1 MPIAC
6 SGSSPAGTRHEYG
19 VGQPGR
25 SAVDRPDLMVV
36 LGGAMKQVYSF
47 QPSWATR
54 LGVALALVLALTVG
68 TLLAF
73 VFFAVAAA
81 GTVVWGGWLWWQIR
95 RLRRQ
100 AESEFIHA
108 DYTVETEYELLEDHS
123 RRNAGSKR

>member
-1 MPIAC
+1 
-6 SGSSPAGTRHEYG
+6 
-19 VGQPGR
+19 
-25 SAVDRPDLMVV
+25 MVV
-36 LGGAMKQVYSF
+36 LGSAMKQVYSF

-73 VFFAVAAA
+73 VFFAVAATGA
-81 GTVVWGGWLWWQIR
+81 LALGGWLWWQVR

-100 AESEFIHA
+100 ADSEFIKA
-108 DYTVETEYELLEDHS
+108 DYTVETGYELLEDHS